1 MNLFHESKKVLDK
14 DGKVNALG
22 PYGRQKLTGRE
33 MSTYFR
39 RNKVKDAQIKKAV
52 EVALDLGGAMDI
64 ARKEIKKF
72 YGDKVLKSKEVQ
84 QALRYAN
91 EEVFKEDL
99 NKEDAVLEENY
110 RVLAKKGMG
119 TETKNSI
126 KVGTEIDYYRA
137 DGAKYMGKVIKMGPK
152 SYIVKDMKNGKNYQ
166 FMYHDRVKAKQYLKQ
181 GDNINEKLDL
191 VLTVKGDK
199 NVAHALKAMKKF
211 KGISVKRQGKVKSGQ
226 VAVFGGD
233 EKQLQKMQSSLAGK
247 IGGLDM
253 VSTHEMVSVNEADAE
268 KKAELALKHT
278 REKEQLAKKHER
290 EKESIADSYRRMWE
304 EAILE
309 EEVANITVDPKNRI
323 NSGQQQ
329 AYHGMEI
336 AKQARRFGLKS
347 AVMHKHIRIKGPKKK
362 VNDFL
367 RLVIGKSTYGDP
379 TEKDMSTPQVDKMLT
394 KGLK

>member
-1 MNLFHESKKVLDK
+1 MNLFQEAKNVLDK

-33 MSTYFR
+33 LSTYFR
-39 RNKVKDAQIKKAV
+39 RNKVKDAQIRKAV
-52 EVALDLGGAMDI
+52 EVALDLGGADSI

-72 YGDKVLKSKEVQ
+72 YGDKILKSKEVQ
-84 QALRYAN
+84 QALQYAN

-119 TETKNSI
+119 AETKNSI

-152 SYIVKDMKNGKNYQ
+152 SYIVKDDKNGKNYQ
-166 FMYHDRVKAKQYLKQ
+166 FMYHDRVQAKKYLKQ
-181 GDNINEKLDL
+181 GDNI
-191 VLTVKGDK
+191 V
-199 NVAHALKAMKKF
+199 
-211 KGISVKRQGKVKSGQ
+211 
-226 VAVFGGD
+226 
-233 EKQLQKMQSSLAGK
+233 
-247 IGGLDM
+247 
-253 VSTHEMVSVNEADAE
+253 EADAE
-268 KKAELALKHT
+268 KKAELALKQT
-278 REKEQLAKKHER
+278 REKEALAKKHER
-290 EKESIADSYRRMWE
+290 EKESISDSYRRMWE
-304 EAILE
+304 DAVLE

>member
-1 MNLFHESKKVLDK
+1 MNLFQEAKSVLDK

-33 MSTYFR
+33 LSTYFR

-52 EVALDLGGAMDI
+52 EVALDLGGADSI

-72 YGDKVLKSKEVQ
+72 YGDKILKSKEVQ
-84 QALRYAN
+84 KALQYAN

-119 TETKNSI
+119 AETKNSI
-126 KVGTEIDYYRA
+126 RVGHGVDYYRA
-137 DGAKYMGKVIKMGPK
+137 DGVKYSGKIIKMGPK
-152 SYIVKDMKNGKNYQ
+152 SYIVKDDKNGKNYQ

-181 GDNINEKLDL
+181 GDNI
-191 VLTVKGDK
+191 V
-199 NVAHALKAMKKF
+199 
-211 KGISVKRQGKVKSGQ
+211 
-226 VAVFGGD
+226 
-233 EKQLQKMQSSLAGK
+233 
-247 IGGLDM
+247 
-253 VSTHEMVSVNEADAE
+253 EADAE
-268 KKAELALKHT
+268 KKAELALKQT
-278 REKEQLAKKHER
+278 REKEALAKKHER

-304 EAILE
+304 DAELS